1 VAAPAQPTIQ
11 SYLDRFD
18 RARLGGFHLR
28 LLFIAGL
35 SWMWAALGVSIVG
48 YILPVLRTEWGLSSG
63 QEGLVASFGLLGMMI
78 GAIGAGSLADRIGR
92 RATMALIMLWLG
104 VFSALASFSPSYPV
118 LLGLRL
124 LTGLGLGAVLPVA
137 STLVSEY
144 SPTRYRGGLLVV
156 LNAFWGLGGGLAALT
171 GYIFVAQYGWRPALL
186 FTSISIVSAPLVWWL
201 LPESMRFLAGHGRT
215 AEALAIA
222 RRIAV
227 TPDERAPQAA
237 PTTAPG
243 QTSQPPQPGNTGLF
257 SRAYLGRTASLWLVW
272 FALNFTFQGV
282 YVWLPTL
289 LISGGSTMAQS
300 YLLSLVISLGQVPGN
315 LLAAL
320 LADRTSRRLSMG
332 VTMVLWGLAV
342 ILFGFSASPAGV
354 LLWGFL
360 LSMGNGAAWG
370 LAYPFTTELY
380 PTRMRGAATGWAT
393 GFGRIGG
400 IVAPLVVG
408 ALIAARAGNPLI
420 FSLLGAAPALATL
433 SLAGLRQSTTG
444 KTLEEISQE

>member
-1 VAAPAQPTIQ
+1 MTAPAQPSVQ

-18 RARLGGFHLR
+18 RARLGSFHLR
-28 LLFIAGL
+28 LLFVAGL

-48 YILPVLRTEWGLSSG
+48 YILPVLRTEWGLSSS

-92 RATMALIMLWLG
+92 RATMALIMLWMG
-104 VFSALASFSPSYPV
+104 VFSALASLSPSYPV

-144 SPTRYRGGLLVV
+144 SPTRYRGGLLVL
-156 LNAFWGLGGGLAALT
+156 LNAFWGLGGGLAALA
-171 GYIFVAQYGWRPALL
+171 GYILVERYGWRPALL

-201 LPESMRFLAGHGRT
+201 LPESLRFLAGHGRT
-215 AEALAIA
+215 AEALAIG
-222 RRIAV
+222 RRIV
-227 TPDERAPQAA
+227 VSPDERLPQAA
-237 PTTAPG
+237 PAPAAAQHPSAPAG
-243 QTSQPPQPGNTGLF
+243 SAGLF
-257 SRAYLGRTASLWLVW
+257 SRVYLNRTASLWLVW

-289 LISGGSTMAQS
+289 LISSGSTMAQS
-300 YLLSLVISLGQVPGN
+300 YLLSLIISLGQVPGN

-393 GFGRIGG
+393 GFGRVGG

-408 ALIAARAGNPLI
+408 ALIAARAGNALI

-444 KTLEEISQE
+444 KTLEEISRE